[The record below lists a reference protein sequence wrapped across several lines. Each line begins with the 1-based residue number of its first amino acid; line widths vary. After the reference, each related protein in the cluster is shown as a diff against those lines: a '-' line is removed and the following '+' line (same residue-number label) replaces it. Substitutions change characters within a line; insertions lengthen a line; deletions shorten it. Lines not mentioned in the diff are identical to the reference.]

1 MQYRLR
7 ILCRHSVHSLHG
19 YLQVLADATG
29 ELYIDSCDFSRSL
42 ATYMVKMGE
51 GVPSSKAIVRNA
63 ILSTANYEAIK

>member
-1 MQYRLR
+1 MNIANMVFALYAFM
-7 ILCRHSVHSLHG
+7 
-19 YLQVLADATG
+19 QVLADATG

-42 ATYMVKMGE
+42 ATYMVKMEE